1 VWKGDKVP
9 YQPKSHHLK
18 AKAND
23 PITWGTYKEAVAAY
37 DTGEFSGVG
46 FVLNGDGIAGVDID
60 NCIIDGEI
68 SAEALALINEIG
80 CSYVE
85 YSPGGKGLRSFGFA
99 SDRKGR
105 RGTLQNTN
113 IELYTSKRYLTVTG
127 HVFKKGPLI
136 QLSGYEEVFSRI
148 ASSKATE
155 GPEVTE
161 CNSSVSSDSFVS
173 SASSASSVAIPA
185 GLIPTGEGQRNRKVF
200 DLARYLKGLH
210 PDLSFDELRPM
221 VKDWFTLAE
230 PQIST
235 KEFSLSWIEFRVAWE
250 AIKTP
255 YGSVLAGIVANLPP
269 PKEDAVWLEYGPH
282 ASNLFQL
289 CLALQEREGESPFF
303 ISSRTAGKFL
313 GIHHTMAAKIL
324 KILVIDGVLEEV
336 SKGSINALASRYRVK
351 LKLPE

>member
-1 VWKGDKVP
+1 LLTKH
-9 YQPKSHHLK
+9 YS
-18 AKAND
+18 
-23 PITWGTYKEAVAAY
+23 EY
-37 DTGEFSGVG
+37 D
-46 FVLNGDGIAGVDID
+46 
-60 NCIIDGEI
+60 
-68 SAEALALINEIG
+68 
-80 CSYVE
+80 
-85 YSPGGKGLRSFGFA
+85 
-99 SDRKGR
+99 
-105 RGTLQNTN
+105 
-113 IELYTSKRYLTVTG
+113 
-127 HVFKKGPLI
+127 
-136 QLSGYEEVFSRI
+136 EVFNRI

-161 CNSSVSSDSFVS
+161 CNSSVSSDSSVS
-173 SASSASSVAIPA
+173 SASSISSASSVAIPA

-200 DLARYLKGLH
+200 DLARYWKGLH
-210 PDLSFDELRPM
+210 PDLSFDELKPM

-230 PQIST
+230 PHIST

-324 KILVIDGVLEEV
+324 RILVIDGVLEEV